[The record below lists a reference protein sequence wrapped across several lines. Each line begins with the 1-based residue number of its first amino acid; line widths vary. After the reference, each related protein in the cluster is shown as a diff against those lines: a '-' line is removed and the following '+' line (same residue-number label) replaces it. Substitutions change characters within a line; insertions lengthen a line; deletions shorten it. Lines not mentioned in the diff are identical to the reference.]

1 MAKGTGKIRQ
11 MNITETKQLLESISA
26 LDNRKVTP
34 ETIDAWHS
42 VIGQIPF
49 DIAKEALK
57 LAQQDASIKYLEPRH
72 VFGWAKEAAF
82 RLDRQK
88 PKVEEER
95 VGSPQSRCKGHGKP
109 ILSCDPCC
117 HRLYKY
123 SEQSNGNGLL
133 ASATKA
139 TTLLRR

>member
-1 MAKGTGKIRQ
+1 MLR
-11 MNITETKQLLESISA
+11 TETQELLRQIA
-26 LDNRKVTP
+26 AVDNRKITN
-34 ETIDAWHS
+34 ETIEAWHGI
-42 VIGQIPF
+42 IGAIPF
-49 DIAKEALK
+49 EIAKEALK
-57 LAQQDASIKYLEPRH
+57 LAQSDATIKYLEPRH
-72 VFGWAKEAAF
+72 IVGWAKEAAF

-95 VGSPQSRCKGHGKP
+95 VGSPQPICKDHGKP

-133 ASATKA
+133 AFAKA
-139 TTLLRR
+139 NIYA